1 MTTLAEIDELLNPSC
16 GESETVTA
24 AALGD
29 WLGLTVNRVH
39 ALGRD
44 GVLPR
49 TSGKRYHLRPAI
61 LAYCDHAR
69 SLAKGKQVDA
79 DLAAEKLRLAK
90 ANAEK
95 AETAN
100 AKARGELIPAVEV
113 EREWAAVLRGVR
125 AGVLALPSRLANQI
139 GHLTSH
145 EIATIER
152 EVRDMLFELIAD
164 GDSHAE
170 KNSH

>member
-1 MTTLAEIDELLNPSC
+1 MKELAEIDELLNPTC
-16 GESETVTA
+16 GQFDPVTA
-24 AALGD
+24 TVLAD

-49 TSGKRYHLRPAI
+49 TTGKRYRLRPAI

-95 AETAN
+95 AETTN

-113 EREWAAVLRGVR
+113 EREWASVLRGVR
-125 AGVLALPSRLANQI
+125 AAVLALPSRVAQRL
-139 GHLTSH
+139 GHLTPH
-145 EIATIER
+145 DIAAIDR
-152 EVRDMLFELIAD
+152 EMRDALEELSD
-164 GDSHAE
+164 D
-170 KNSH
+170 